1 MNGTPPAGLYPGA
14 VEDLRQRTRT
24 FIRSTVIPA
33 EPRPGQALNMAVR
46 RELQGAAREAGVFA
60 PHVPVEFGGQGL
72 AVEHWSPVFQEA
84 GYSPIGPAVLNAMAP
99 DEGNM
104 HMLNLIGSAAQK
116 RQFLAPLAAGEISS
130 CFAMTE
136 PHPGAGSDPD
146 ALTTTAVRDGNG
158 WLITGHKRFTSGA
171 TFASF
176 AIVMAR
182 TVVDAAGGQGAEH
195 GEGGPGPGAAGAPAS
210 TAASAGAVSVGAVW
224 AGATMFLV
232 PMDTP
237 GVRIGTPIHTVDRYL
252 PGGHPNVHFDGVH
265 VPRSAVLGEAGLGFK
280 YAQVRLG
287 PARLTHCMRWL
298 GLARR
303 AMDIMLDRAN
313 TREIFGAHLSQLGI
327 AQELI
332 AQSVIDIETS
342 DAIIAK
348 CAALLAVDA
357 KAGSALSSV
366 AKVHVSEAVYR
377 VIDRAV
383 QLCGGD
389 GVSDGLP
396 LAQYLNEVRPFR
408 IYDGSTETHKWAI
421 ARRAASDRRR
431 AVHGGESFQGA
442 AKIYEGER

>member
-1 MNGTPPAGLYPGA
+1 MNTVPVAGAYPGA
-14 VEDLRQRTRT
+14 VEDLRQRTRA
-24 FIRSTVIPA
+24 FIRNTVIPA
-33 EPRPGQALNMAVR
+33 EPRPGQALNLAVR
-46 RELQGAAREAGVFA
+46 RELQAAARDAGVFA

-104 HMLNLIGSAAQK
+104 HMLNLIGNTAQK

-146 ALTTTAVRDGNG
+146 ALNTTAVRDGSG

-182 TVVDAAGGQGAEH
+182 TVADTD
-195 GEGGPGPGAAGAPAS
+195 GGPAP
-210 TAASAGAVSVGAVW
+210 

-237 GVRIGTPIHTVDRYL
+237 GVRIGAPIHTVDRYL
-252 PGGHPNVHFDGVH
+252 PGGHPNVHFDGVR
-265 VPRSAVLGEAGLGFK
+265 VPGSAVLGEAGLGFK

-348 CAALLAVDA
+348 CAALLAA
-357 KAGSALSSV
+357 RPKAGSALSSV

-421 ARRAASDRRR
+421 ARRAASGRRR
-431 AVHGGESFQGA
+431 AVAAGEPFQGT
-442 AKIYEGER
+442 AKIHEGER

>member
-1 MNGTPPAGLYPGA
+1 MNTVPVAGAYPGA
-14 VEDLRQRTRT
+14 VEDLRQRTRA
-24 FIRSTVIPA
+24 FIRNTVIPA
-33 EPRPGQALNMAVR
+33 EPRPGQALNIAVR
-46 RELQGAAREAGVFA
+46 RELQAAAREAGVFA

-104 HMLNLIGSAAQK
+104 HMLNLIGSTAQK

-146 ALTTTAVRDGNG
+146 ALNTTAVRDGSG

-182 TVVDAAGGQGAEH
+182 TVADTD
-195 GEGGPGPGAAGAPAS
+195 GGPAP
-210 TAASAGAVSVGAVW
+210 

-237 GVRIGTPIHTVDRYL
+237 GVRIGAPIHTVDRYL
-252 PGGHPNVHFDGVH
+252 PGGHPNVHFDGVR
-265 VPRSAVLGEAGLGFK
+265 VPGSAVLGEVGLGFK

-348 CAALLAVDA
+348 CAALLAADP

-421 ARRAASDRRR
+421 ARRAASGRRR
-431 AVHGGESFQGA
+431 AVAAGEPFQGA
-442 AKIYEGER
+442 SRIYEGER